1 MREDEDK
8 DEIPE
13 GFQEEQGGGREAN
26 DAASIAAKLPSLF
39 QLVLFELSILSKRAP
54 VDFPQLKIFFATLGH
69 GKTPLRNLLVVG
81 IDKLK
86 RGRGPLVAK
95 TVAATLLV
103 VFSAILYS
111 VMEIRKRALEAGVV
125 NSTDEVLMAERL
137 LEASLMGFSL
147 FLAMMADRLHYHMKE
162 LYRLREEMEQ

>member
-1 MREDEDK
+1 M
-8 DEIPE
+8 I
-13 GFQEEQGGGREAN
+13 
-26 DAASIAAKLPSLF
+26 S
-39 QLVLFELSILSKRAP
+39 VLFSLLFVEMALILALLFR
-54 VDFPQLKIFFATLGH
+54 
-69 GKTPLRNLLVVG
+69 TPLRNLLVVG

-162 LYRLREEMEQ
+162 LIA

>member
-1 MREDEDK
+1 M
-8 DEIPE
+8 I
-13 GFQEEQGGGREAN
+13 
-26 DAASIAAKLPSLF
+26 S
-39 QLVLFELSILSKRAP
+39 VLFSLLFVEMALILALLFR
-54 VDFPQLKIFFATLGH
+54 
-69 GKTPLRNLLVVG
+69 TPLRNLLVVG

-162 LYRLREEMEQ
+162 LYRLREELEQVKKSKQEYGSKESWRMGENEGGKVKEPETVSKRKARTPLNAG